1 MNLKAKWIR
10 HNQGRSAALVIAMA
24 LIVLALVGCQRG
36 DFRVSMV
43 IEGQK
48 APHAGYNIG
57 PDLYV
62 GQGDPVPV
70 SGAVIWIRGLDPNDL
85 R

>member
-1 MNLKAKWIR
+1 MKQLAKWIR
-10 HNQGRSAALVIAMA
+10 HNQGRSACLVIAV
-24 LIVLALVGCQRG
+24 VLLMGTLTGCQRG
-36 DFRVSMV
+36 DFRASMV

-48 APHAGYNIG
+48 APHAGYNVG

-62 GQGDPVPV
+62 EQGDPVRV
-70 SGAVIWIRGLDPNDL
+70 SGALIWMRGFDPNDL